1 LLAKNYSF
9 WVGKATYVSDPQ
21 QALWE
26 TVARAHSQVDS
37 VLRIEKILTQQ
48 FRPDQKYSYEER
60 NGVMVRVYSREFTEA
75 YSLALDGQVE
85 RQMKLSVK
93 MIADFWYTAWVNAG
107 QPNLSSLKQ
116 EAVQEEGLRPDPK
129 LRVREHCP

>member
-1 LLAKNYSF
+1 M
-9 WVGKATYVSDPQ
+9 T
-21 QALWE
+21 
-26 TVARAHSQVDS
+26 
-37 VLRIEKILTQQ
+37 
-48 FRPDQKYSYEER
+48 
-60 NGVMVRVYSREFTEA
+60 VRVYSREFTEA

-85 RQMKLSVK
+85 RQMRASIR

-107 QPNLSSLKQ
+107 QPDLSSLKQ

>member
-1 LLAKNYSF
+1 M
-9 WVGKATYVSDPQ
+9 
-21 QALWE
+21 
-26 TVARAHSQVDS
+26 
-37 VLRIEKILTQQ
+37 RIEKILSLQ

-60 NGVMVRVYSREFTEA
+60 NGLTVRVYSREFTEA

-85 RQMKLSVK
+85 RQMRASIR

-107 QPNLSSLKQ
+107 QPDLSSLKQ

-129 LRVREHCP
+129 LRVREHRP